1 MSSSTPGVL
10 SLLVCLGLGVAG
22 DADDHRQPSA
32 AAPRIAS
39 RDASASLHRLPMDFV
54 ENRGQWTGPARFA
67 ARAGGIA
74 AAFETHAI
82 RLRLGASAVPVA
94 LLFEGAS
101 DNVSIAGEHRRTG
114 VYNYFI
120 GNDAVSWRTGV
131 PAYGAVIYR
140 GMYDGVDVRVR
151 DGGGRLEYDL
161 LVAPGADLRRVVIR
175 VDGATRIEMDADGQ
189 LLLHTPDGP
198 LAQTAPA
205 TFERLPDGRARR
217 IESRFRVI
225 DAHRYG
231 FDAPSRDASLPLVVD
246 PGLVWSSF
254 TGGTG
259 GKTLAGIEMARDG
272 SGDIFLSGITSSPDF
287 STTPTSHGTSRQ
299 HSFVARVKS
308 TGDALVYMTFI
319 SGLAGQTFAGDM
331 AGDPAGG
338 VVLVGST
345 ADRDLPVT
353 PTAFQ
358 TQNANTNIQ
367 TLDGDG
373 FVARFD
379 AAGRIV
385 SCTYLGGSVNDGA
398 SDVRFDP
405 SGAIVVAGVT
415 RSPNF
420 PVTAGAYDTTFNTPP
435 AGDNT
440 ALGED
445 MFITRFT
452 PNLTAVTYSTFFGGQ
467 TYEVPSDMVID
478 AAGFVTIGGNTTSSA
493 TGRDIPITAGAFD
506 STWNGSDDGFIA
518 RFKLDGNGAADLKYS
533 TFLGGINIEDLGG
546 VAIDPNNPELITV
559 AGWSFV
565 DVFETPRFPTTAGTL
580 KPVLTPDPPAS
591 PLFPHSRT
599 GFVTR
604 FRFPASGGGTLVW
617 STFTGGNFD
626 DLVSDLAVDET
637 GAAIVIG
644 SSRSFDVPTTRGAMD
659 RTLSGPPSGAFDCFV
674 QRISADG
681 SQLLYST
688 YLGGRGEDC
697 NLTGFTEGRLVYTGS
712 GTVAVAGV
720 TDSPDLRT
728 TAGSM
733 VPVVDE
739 ATNSRNLFVARLHLA
754 PDDSGDLTASPPILI
769 SPPNNAVTDFGSFKR
784 FAWTDV
790 DDPSGVEAY
799 IIETST
805 RSDFPPGFV
814 QRRSTPRN
822 EVMLSDFATTI
833 PYFWRVR
840 TADLAGNISDWSA
853 TSTFTTE
860 AAGAL
865 PSISLVQV
873 YPVNV
878 LGGQSPLGVL
888 HLTKAAPAGG
898 VVVSL
903 AAKDGRGFTQTHVP
917 LSVPASVTVPAGA
930 ISANFSITTEAVTAS
945 VPVDIYGT
953 IAGVGSRSTV
963 NVGPPASVKP
973 ASLSL
978 TPLTASGTTPVIG
991 TVTLTGRAPS
1001 GGTEVVLKSAYPEF
1015 ASVPASIVIP
1025 AGQTTGTFTIST
1037 SPVPFAL
1044 NTAIEAVGAPPATLS
1059 LKTPGV
1065 TMTGLTLS
1073 ASTATG
1079 GANVTGTITF
1089 SGPIAATPAPSTA
1102 GALVRLSS
1110 SNSAAGMGPLIL
1122 VPVGASSATF
1132 SINVANVPSTTTVN
1146 ITAAYDGATLSRP
1159 LTIAGSSVSLASL
1172 TLNVNTV
1179 TGGQGGV
1186 GHVNLSAN
1194 APPGHVVVKLTASDP
1209 AISLPAEV
1217 FVSSGSSSGI
1227 FSWGAFP
1234 VTQTTP
1240 ATITGAFGSSTAS
1253 ANVTVNPGVT
1263 VGVTSLTLSPTSVT
1277 AGGSSTG
1284 TLRLSG
1290 PAPAG
1295 GAVVQLSAISPATVP
1310 PTVTV
1315 PAGADTAS
1323 FTVGTTSSSSTA
1335 QAKVWAV
1342 LNTTWGAVLT
1352 VNPGS
1357 SGPTLSSI
1365 SLTPATVSGGT
1376 SSQGRATLT
1385 SAAPSGGRVVT
1396 LSSSNTAVASV
1407 PSSVTVPAGSTSATF
1422 NVSTTAVTASTSVSI
1437 TGTSGVSRS
1446 ATLTVTPPAPATPAA
1461 PALTSPAN
1469 GATVALPVL
1478 LDWSDVT
1485 GAVSYQVHVDDSSTF
1500 SSPRVVDQTVTAS
1513 QLSVGSLAVR
1523 QHWWRVRGRNSA
1535 GTAGAWSS
1543 VRSFTPQSAPPGPA
1557 ALSAVS
1563 VSPASVTG
1571 GNGAQGTVTLTS
1583 AAPAGGF
1590 VVTLSDNSTA
1600 ASVPASVTVAQ
1611 GAASA
1616 SFAIGTTQV
1625 TAPTTATITASAGG
1639 VTRTASLAIAAAGQA
1654 ATLTVNATGRS
1665 GERITSSPTG
1675 INVSVGSSGS
1685 ASFTSGTAITLS
1697 VSNGRDAI
1705 WSGACSSGG
1714 NKQRT
1719 CTFTISGTSSVTAN
1733 VQ

>member
-1 MSSSTPGVL
+1 VL

-22 DADDHRQPSA
+22 DADDHRQRPASA
-32 AAPRIAS
+32 PPIAS
-39 RDASASLHRLPMDFV
+39 RGAVASLHRLPMDFV
-54 ENRGQWTGPARFA
+54 ENRGQWTAPARFV
-67 ARAGGIA
+67 ARAGGVA

-101 DNVSIAGEHRRTG
+101 DAVSLAGEGKRAG

-120 GNDAVSWRTGV
+120 GSDAVSWRTGV
-131 PAYGAVIYR
+131 PAYGAVFYR
-140 GMYDGVDVRVR
+140 GMYDGVDVRIR

-161 LVAPGADLRRVVIR
+161 LVAPGTDLRRVVIR
-175 VDGATRIEMDADGQ
+175 VDGATRIAMDADGQ
-189 LLLHTPDGP
+189 LLLHTADGT

-205 TFERLPDGRARR
+205 TFERLPDGRSRR

-231 FDAPSRDASLPLVVD
+231 FDAPSRDPSLPLVVD

-308 TGDALVYMTFI
+308 TGDTLVYLTFV

-338 VVLVGST
+338 VVVVGST

-353 PTAFQ
+353 PGAFQ

-373 FVARFD
+373 FVTRLD
-379 AAGRIV
+379 AAGRLV
-385 SCTYLGGSVNDGA
+385 SSTYLGGSINDGA

-405 SGAIVVAGVT
+405 AGSIVVTGVT
-415 RSPNF
+415 RSANF
-420 PVTAGAYDTTFNTPP
+420 PTTAGAYDTSFNTPP

-440 ALGED
+440 ALAED

-452 PNLTAVTYSTFFGGQ
+452 ADLSSVTYSTFFGGQ
-467 TYEVPSDMVID
+467 TYEVPTDMVID

-493 TGRDIPITAGAFD
+493 TGRDLPITAGAFD

-518 RFKLDGNGAADLKYS
+518 RFKLDGNGTADLKYS

-565 DVFETPRFPTTAGTL
+565 DVFETPRFPTTPGVL
-580 KPVLTPDPPAS
+580 KPVLTPDPPAT

-604 FRFPASGGGTLVW
+604 FRFPASGGGSLVW

-626 DLVSDLAVDET
+626 DLVSDVAVDET

-674 QRISADG
+674 QRISAG
-681 SQLLYST
+681 GTQLLYST

-733 VPVVDE
+733 TPAVDE

-754 PDDSGDLTASPPILI
+754 PDASGDLTAAPPTLI

-784 FAWTDV
+784 FKWTDV

-799 IIETST
+799 IVEIST
-805 RSDFPPGFV
+805 NPDFPSGT
-814 QRRSTPRN
+814 RRLSTPGS
-822 EVMLSDFATTI
+822 EVMLNDFATTV
-833 PYFWRVR
+833 PYHWRVR
-840 TADLAGNISDWSA
+840 TADRAGNLSDWSA
-853 TSTFTTE
+853 TSSFTT
-860 AAGAL
+860 GASGAV

-878 LGGQSPLGVL
+878 QGGESPLGVL
-888 HLTKAAPAGG
+888 HLTKAAPPGG
-898 VVVSL
+898 VVVEL
-903 AAKDGRGFTQTHVP
+903 AAKDGRGFTQTAVP
-917 LSVPASVTVPAGA
+917 LTVPASVTVPAGA
-930 ISANFSITTEAVTAS
+930 ISANFAIATSPVAAR

-953 IAGVGSRSTV
+953 IAGTGSRSTV
-963 NVGPPASVKP
+963 NVEPPASVKP

-978 TPLTASGTTPVIG
+978 TPLTASGTTPVTG
-991 TVTLTGRAPS
+991 TVTLSGPAPA
-1001 GGTEVVLKSAYPEF
+1001 GGTTVLLKSAYPEF
-1015 ASVPASIVIP
+1015 ASVPNSMVIP
-1025 AGQTTGTFTIST
+1025 AGARTGTFTIST

-1044 NTAIEAVGAPPATLS
+1044 NTWIEAVGAPPASLS

-1102 GALVRLSS
+1102 GAIVRLSS
-1110 SNSAAGMGPLIL
+1110 SGSAAAMGPLIV

-1132 SINVANVPSTTTVN
+1132 SINVRNVPSTTTVN
-1146 ITAAYDGATLSRP
+1146 ITAAYDAATLSRP
-1159 LTIAGSSVSLASL
+1159 LTITGSSVSIASL
-1172 TLNVNTV
+1172 TLNVSTL

-1186 GHVNLSAN
+1186 GHVNLTGN
-1194 APPGHVVVKLTASDP
+1194 APAGHVVVALSASNP

-1217 FVSSGSSSGI
+1217 TVSSGSSSGI
-1227 FSWGAFP
+1227 FSWGASP

-1240 ATITGAFGSSTAS
+1240 ATITAAFGSSTAS

-1263 VGVTSLTLSPTSVT
+1263 VGVTSLTLSPTAVT
-1277 AGGSSTG
+1277 AGGSSTA

-1290 PAPAG
+1290 AAPAG
-1295 GAVVQLSAISPATVP
+1295 GASVQLSATSPATVP
-1310 PTVTV
+1310 PSVTV

-1323 FTVGTTSSSSTA
+1323 FTVGTTASSSA
-1335 QAKVWAV
+1335 AEAKVWAV

-1357 SGPTLSSI
+1357 SGPTLSAI
-1365 SLTPATVSGGT
+1365 SLTPSTVTGGS
-1376 SSQGRATLT
+1376 SSQGRVTLT
-1385 SAAPSGGRVVT
+1385 SAAPSGGRVVS
-1396 LSSSNTAVASV
+1396 LSSSNSAVATV
-1407 PSSVTVPAGSTSATF
+1407 PSSVTVPSGSTSATF
-1422 NVSTTAVTASTSVSI
+1422 NVSTSAVSTSTAVSI
-1437 TGTSGVSRS
+1437 AGTSGASRT

-1461 PALTSPAN
+1461 PSLSSPAN
-1469 GATVALPVL
+1469 GATVALPVV
-1478 LDWSDVT
+1478 LDWSDVA

-1500 SSPRVVDQTVTAS
+1500 SSPRVVDQTVAAS
-1513 QLSVGSLAVR
+1513 QLSVSSLAIR

-1543 VRSFTPQSAPPGPA
+1543 VRSFTPQSAPAGPA
-1557 ALSAVS
+1557 ALSALS
-1563 VSPASVTG
+1563 VNPASVTG
-1571 GNGAQGTVTLTS
+1571 GSGAQGTVALTS

-1590 VVTLSDNSTA
+1590 AVTLSDNSA
-1600 ASVPASVTVAQ
+1600 AATVPPGVTVAE
-1611 GAASA
+1611 GATSA
-1616 SFAIGTTQV
+1616 SFAISTSQV
-1625 TAPTTATITASAGG
+1625 TASTTATITAGAAG
-1639 VTRTASLAIAAAGQA
+1639 VTRTAELTITPPGQA
-1654 ATLTVNATGRS
+1654 ATLTVSATGRS
-1665 GERITSSPTG
+1665 GERITSSPAG
-1675 INVSVGSSGS
+1675 INVSVGSTGS
-1685 ASFTSGTAITLS
+1685 ASFTTGTSITLS

-1714 NKQRT
+1714 TKRRT
-1719 CTFTISGTSSVTAN
+1719 CTFTMAGTASVTAN